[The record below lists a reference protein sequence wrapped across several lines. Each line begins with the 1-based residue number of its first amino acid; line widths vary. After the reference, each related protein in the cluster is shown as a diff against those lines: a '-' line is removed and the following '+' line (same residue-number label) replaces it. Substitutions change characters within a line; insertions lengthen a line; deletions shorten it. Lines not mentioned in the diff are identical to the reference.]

1 MLYTLLNEHY
11 TPEESLHKVFYIQT
25 KAILKLFNL
34 KVGTERASSQN
45 IVHRMIRRYNHL
57 KSVNPPYIMLK
68 FWFQISCWLHVGQ
81 QLGKYGQLRSNQR
94 WLWPAHLDQSRYCQ
108 KNLDSWRTLERKHFK
123 CYSNRACL
131 CRSLS

>member
-68 FWFQISCWLHVGQ
+68 F
-81 QLGKYGQLRSNQR
+81 
-94 WLWPAHLDQSRYCQ
+94 
-108 KNLDSWRTLERKHFK
+108 
-123 CYSNRACL
+123 
-131 CRSLS
+131 